1 MITPKYKIKNKRK
14 KRIRNFLR
22 DKLVG
27 TASKPRLMV
36 TKTNKYL
43 YVQVFD
49 DEKADVI
56 VSASTLEKELKPNL
70 KSTKDKEAA
79 KMLGKLIADR
89 LKEKK
94 IKSVIFDR
102 NVYLFAGRVKII
114 ADTAR
119 ENGIKF

>member
-1 MITPKYKIKNKRK
+1 MITPKYIIKKKRK
-14 KRIRNFLR
+14 KRIRNRLR
-22 DKLVG
+22 SKLVG
-27 TASKPRLMV
+27 TAKIPRMMV
-36 TKTNKYL
+36 TRTNKYL

-49 DEKADVI
+49 DEKANVI
-56 VSASTLEKELKPNL
+56 TTASTLEKELKPNL

-79 KMLGKLIADR
+79 KLLGKVIADR

-94 IKSVIFDR
+94 IKEVIFDR

-114 ADTAR
+114 ADSAR

>member
-1 MITPKYKIKNKRK
+1 MITPKYIVKSKRK
-14 KRIRNFLR
+14 KRIRNRLR
-22 DKLVG
+22 SQLVG

-43 YVQVFD
+43 YAQVFD
-49 DEKADVI
+49 DEKSSVI
-56 VSASTLEKELKPNL
+56 LTASTLEKELRPNL

-79 KMLGKLIADR
+79 KMLGELIAKR

-94 IKSVIFDR
+94 IKNVIFDR
-102 NVYLFAGRVKII
+102 NVYLYAGRVKII

>member
-1 MITPKYKIKNKRK
+1 MITPKYIIKNKRK
-14 KRIRNFLR
+14 KRMRNYLR
-22 DKLVG
+22 DKLIG
-27 TASKPRLMV
+27 TAAKPRLMV

-56 VSASTLEKELKPNL
+56 AAASTLEKELKPKL

-79 KMLGKLIADR
+79 KMLGKLIAER
-89 LKEKK
+89 LKAKK
-94 IKSVIFDR
+94 IEKVIFDR
-102 NVYLFAGRVKII
+102 NVYLFAGRVKVI
-114 ADTAR
+114 ADAAR